1 MMQKRG
7 DDEVVIGYVRCSTEE
22 QNEARQ
28 MTLME
33 ENHVEK
39 IFMDKKSGKNTD
51 REQFKAMMSFVR
63 EGDTLVT
70 ESISRIARNTK
81 DLLETV
87 EQLNKK
93 GVVFVSLK
101 ERIDTTTSEGRFL
114 LTVFGAVAQLERE
127 CMLERQREGIRE
139 AKKAGKYTGRKPIT
153 VDKNEFAKTY
163 ARWKRGEIRAVDA
176 QRILGLTASTFYRKV
191 REYEAVSVNKT

>member
-1 MMQKRG
+1 M
-7 DDEVVIGYVRCSTEE
+7 VIGYVRCSTEE

-28 MTLME
+28 LQMME

-63 EGDTLVT
+63 EGDILVT

-87 EQLNKK
+87 EQLKKK
-93 GVVFVSLK
+93 GVVFKSLK
-101 ERIDTTTSEGRFL
+101 EDIDTNTYQGQFL
-114 LTVFGAVAQLERE
+114 LTVFGAVAQLERDA
-127 CMLERQREGIRE
+127 MLERQREGIRE

-153 VDKNEFAKTY
+153 VDKNEFVKTY
-163 ARWKRGEIRAVDA
+163 TRWKNGEIRGVDA
-176 QRILGLTASTFYRKV
+176 QRILGLKPSTFYRKV
-191 REYEAVSVNKT
+191 REYEAVLA

>member
-1 MMQKRG
+1 M
-7 DDEVVIGYVRCSTEE
+7 VIGYVRCSTEE

-28 MTLME
+28 LTLME

-39 IFMDKKSGKNTD
+39 IFMDKKSGKDTD
-51 REQFKAMMSFVR
+51 REQFKAMMAFVR

-87 EQLNKK
+87 EKLNKK
-93 GVVFVSLK
+93 GVVFKSLK
-101 ERIDTTTSEGRFL
+101 EDIDTTTSQGQFL
-114 LTVFGAVAQLERE
+114 LTVFGAVAQLERDT
-127 CMLERQREGIRE
+127 MLERQREGILE

-153 VDKNEFAKTY
+153 VDKNAFAKTY
-163 ARWKRGEIRAVDA
+163 ARWKSGEIRAVDA
-176 QRILGLTASTFYRKV
+176 QRILGLKPSTFYRKV
-191 REYEAVSVNKT
+191 REYEAQKDKSAVAV